1 MASEIGDS
9 IYLQISVRDIVEG
22 MRDRVL
28 TTQFA
33 PWRASAQLWIY
44 ILDRV
49 EPRLAAV
56 DSILVAATEELRVRT
71 IQAQSP
77 AQGARIV
84 GQEKRADRAK
94 GGRHTP

>member
-9 IYLQISVRDIVEG
+9 IYLQISVRNIVEG

-44 ILDRV
+44 LLDRV

-56 DSILVAATEELRVRT
+56 DSILVAATEELVSE
-71 IQAQSP
+71 QSRP
-77 AQGARIV
+77 KSIGSLSALWH
-84 GQEKRADRAK
+84 RAL
-94 GGRHTP
+94 P